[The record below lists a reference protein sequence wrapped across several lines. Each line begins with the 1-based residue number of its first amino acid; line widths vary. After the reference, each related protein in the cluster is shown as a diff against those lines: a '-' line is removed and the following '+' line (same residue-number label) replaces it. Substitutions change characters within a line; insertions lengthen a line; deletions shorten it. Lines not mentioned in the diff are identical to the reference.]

1 MSSLTEVVE
10 EETAPVNLVL
20 AKIDE
25 FLASISHQRIVAQAD
40 VVNFTLDLRQIIK
53 EKK

>member
-1 MSSLTEVVE
+1 MVAEVQE
-10 EETAPVNLVL
+10 APVDLML

>member
-1 MSSLTEVVE
+1 MVAEVQE
-10 EETAPVNLVL
+10 APAPVDLML